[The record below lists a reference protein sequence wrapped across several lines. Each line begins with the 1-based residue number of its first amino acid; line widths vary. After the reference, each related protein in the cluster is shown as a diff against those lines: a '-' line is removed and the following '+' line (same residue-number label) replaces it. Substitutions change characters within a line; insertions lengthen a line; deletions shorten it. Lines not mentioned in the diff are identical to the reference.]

1 MLSSRRPLVSK
12 NFVRKFSERLDLSF
26 SKTNYVKNVEI
37 DGIEE
42 KIKYSRIK
50 NKEAEPGRVIVSR
63 KLDKDNSYFQIRIN
77 QVSGMPK
84 ICVGV
89 CTEDIQIN
97 QDISRSSEIWCMN
110 LSSGDKFSNKKWKQY
125 YEMDKEE
132 IQQWKENDD
141 EDEGADHHMYEDEEP
156 EESDFDEDEDEEMFH
171 HRHMHGRLPGERSH
185 HDIIA
190 PAMQQPGLHQGRR
203 MMEVMRDIGRQ
214 EHARPEMNPF
224 SDNWTREEA

>member
-1 MLSSRRPLVSK
+1 METDMLSSRRPLVSK

-26 SKTNYVKNVEI
+26 SKTNYIKNVEI

-89 CTEDIQIN
+89 CTEDI
-97 QDISRSSEIWCMN
+97 
-110 LSSGDKFSNKKWKQY
+110 
-125 YEMDKEE
+125 
-132 IQQWKENDD
+132 
-141 EDEGADHHMYEDEEP
+141 
-156 EESDFDEDEDEEMFH
+156 
-171 HRHMHGRLPGERSH
+171 
-185 HDIIA
+185 
-190 PAMQQPGLHQGRR
+190 
-203 MMEVMRDIGRQ
+203 
-214 EHARPEMNPF
+214 
-224 SDNWTREEA
+224 